1 MIGINEEVSAR
12 GRVNDYYGH
21 TDKRGTKYYAPY
33 GAPVESKNIEEGQVR
48 VVGNIGADYRVSKLA
63 KLGAHVSLEK
73 GVDGNYSEV
82 KGSVVLDVK
91 IGVGRGL
98 EAAGRELRRTK
109 ERLEL
114 RAQEEIEDKKDDV
127 RSALKGK
134 KKEMGKK
141 NKELMRKIEKTKKRS
156 SLKR

>member
-33 GAPVESKNIEEGQVR
+33 GAPAESKNIEEGQVR

-63 KLGAHVSLEK
+63 KLGANVSLEK

-82 KGSVVLDVK
+82 KGNVGLGVK
-91 IGVGRGL
+91 IGAGRGL

-114 RAQEEIEDKKDDV
+114 RAQEEMEDKKD
-127 RSALKGK
+127 GMNK
-134 KKEMGKK
+134 KMKRNIKESKK
-141 NKELMRKIEKTKKRS
+141 KIEKIKAQSKVFS
-156 SLKR
+156 I